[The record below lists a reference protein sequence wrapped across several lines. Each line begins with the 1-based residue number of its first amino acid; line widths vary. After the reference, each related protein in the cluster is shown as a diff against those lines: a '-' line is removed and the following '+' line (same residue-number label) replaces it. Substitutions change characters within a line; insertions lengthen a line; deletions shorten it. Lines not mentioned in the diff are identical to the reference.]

1 MSKKDLNIQYKV
13 LDFSILDND
22 MIDQCDKHVHKIF
35 LYNVI
40 EFQCSIQ
47 AWYDIADD
55 ILQKRELET
64 FCHLLNIYKDNI
76 YIANTNINTRLIPD
90 KYVESF
96 TNKEIDDEWNP
107 VSHTKKHIQYLINLL
122 ISADFNIN
130 DSIQKLFEPVYIYN
144 HKTIRMLY
152 SMLGNS
158 FHYDNGLF
166 YDIMCGKYRQY
177 KEYEVLKEEILELL
191 KEEMD

>member
-1 MSKKDLNIQYKV
+1 M
-13 LDFSILDND
+13 LDFSILDD
-22 MIDQCDKHVHKIF
+22 DLIEQCDKSVCKIF
-35 LYNVI
+35 LYSVI
-40 EFQCSIQ
+40 EFQCSVQ

-76 YIANTNINTRLIPD
+76 YIANININARLIPD

-130 DSIQKLFEPVYIYN
+130 DSTQKLFEPVYIYN

-158 FHYDNGLF
+158 FHHDAGLF
-166 YDIMCGKYRQY
+166 CDIMCGKYRQY